1 MENQLTSYL
10 ENQPLL
16 AVSLGAPTALVV
28 AAPHDKITT
37 SCNFRT
43 ENKST
48 MRSKVRI
55 GEERYADL
63 YSTGPE
69 EIKVVETRPM

>member
-1 MENQLTSYL
+1 
-10 ENQPLL
+10 
-16 AVSLGAPTALVV
+16 
-28 AAPHDKITT
+28 
-37 SCNFRT
+37 
-43 ENKST
+43 